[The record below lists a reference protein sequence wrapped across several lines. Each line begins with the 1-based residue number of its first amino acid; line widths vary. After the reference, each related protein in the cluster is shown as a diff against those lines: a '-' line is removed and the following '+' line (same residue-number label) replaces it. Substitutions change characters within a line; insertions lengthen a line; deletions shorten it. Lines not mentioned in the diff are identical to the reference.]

1 MSSPKLIPQ
10 RLKVHKQEIITI
22 LFMKK
27 DSEKKPGKPAFDP
40 KDLVDEPIPCVYGP
54 PEWYD
59 SHGNLDN
66 NHPSARRFKERILE
80 IEERNRQRRMQRER
94 EAQDCDARIEK
105 VYGPMPP
112 TLSVNDTRKV
122 NIEELVD
129 MPTEDLYGP
138 MPPGVDDPYML
149 MYGPM
154 PPIDEIVIPEKEG
167 KDEDKKEEKEE
178 VAEGKRGFF
187 ARLFGKKR
195 S

>member
-1 MSSPKLIPQ
+1 
-10 RLKVHKQEIITI
+10 
-22 LFMKK
+22 MKK
-27 DSEKKPGKPAFDP
+27 DSEKKAGKTSFDP
-40 KDLVDEPIPCVYGP
+40 KDLVDEPIPNVYGP
-54 PEWYD
+54 SPEKMRQ
-59 SHGNLDN
+59 
-66 NHPSARRFKERILE
+66 RRRE
-80 IEERNRQRRMQRER
+80 IEERNRQRRIQREM

-112 TLSVNDTRKV
+112 TPSVNDTRKA
-122 NIEELVD
+122 NIDELVD
-129 MPTEDLYGP
+129 MPTCDLYGP

-167 KDEDKKEEKEE
+167 KDEDKKGEEEE
-178 VAEGKRGFF
+178 VAEEKRGFF

>member
-1 MSSPKLIPQ
+1 
-10 RLKVHKQEIITI
+10 
-22 LFMKK
+22 MKK
-27 DSEKKPGKPAFDP
+27 DSEKKAGKTSFDP
-40 KDLVDEPIPCVYGP
+40 KDLVDKPIPNVYGP
-54 PEWYD
+54 SPEKMRQ
-59 SHGNLDN
+59 
-66 NHPSARRFKERILE
+66 RRGE
-80 IEERNRQRRMQRER
+80 IEELNRQRRMQRER
-94 EAQDCDARIEK
+94 EVQDCDTLIEK

-112 TLSVNDTRKV
+112 TPSVNDTRKV

-167 KDEDKKEEKEE
+167 KDEDKKGEKEE
-178 VAEGKRGFF
+178 VAEEKRGFF

>member
-1 MSSPKLIPQ
+1 
-10 RLKVHKQEIITI
+10 
-22 LFMKK
+22 
-27 DSEKKPGKPAFDP
+27 
-40 KDLVDEPIPCVYGP
+40 
-54 PEWYD
+54 
-59 SHGNLDN
+59 
-66 NHPSARRFKERILE
+66 
-80 IEERNRQRRMQRER
+80 MQRER
-94 EAQDCDARIEK
+94 EVQDCDTLIEK

-112 TLSVNDTRKV
+112 TPSVNDTRKV

-178 VAEGKRGFF
+178 DTGGIRGFF
-187 ARLFGKKR
+187 ARIFGKKH

>member
-1 MSSPKLIPQ
+1 
-10 RLKVHKQEIITI
+10 
-22 LFMKK
+22 MKK
-27 DSEKKPGKPAFDP
+27 DSERKPGKPAFDP
-40 KDLVDEPIPCVYGP
+40 KDLVDEHIPSIYGP

-66 NHPSARRFKERILE
+66 NHPSARRFKDRIRE

-94 EAQDCDARIEK
+94 EVQDCDTLIEK

-112 TLSVNDTRKV
+112 TPLVNDTRKV

-138 MPPGVDDPYML
+138 MLPGVDDLYMQMYGPMPPGVDDPYMQ

-167 KDEDKKEEKEE
+167 KDEDKKGEKEE
-178 VAEGKRGFF
+178 VAEEKRGFF

>member
-1 MSSPKLIPQ
+1 MQ
-10 RLKVHKQEIITI
+10 
-22 LFMKK
+22 K

-40 KDLVDEPIPCVYGP
+40 KDLVDKHIALVYGP

-59 SHGNLDN
+59 SRGNLDD
-66 NHPSARRFKERILE
+66 NHPSARRFKARIRE

-94 EAQDCDARIEK
+94 EAQGCDARIEK

-112 TLSVNDTRKV
+112 TPSVNDARKE

-129 MPTEDLYGP
+129 MPMEDLYGP
-138 MPPGVDDPYML
+138 MPPIG
-149 MYGPM
+149 
-154 PPIDEIVIPEKEG
+154 EIVTIP
-167 KDEDKKEEKEE
+167 KKEEKEE
-178 VAEGKRGFF
+178 DKKGEKEEVAEEKRGFF

>member
-1 MSSPKLIPQ
+1 
-10 RLKVHKQEIITI
+10 
-22 LFMKK
+22 MKK

-54 PEWYD
+54 SPEKMRQ
-59 SHGNLDN
+59 
-66 NHPSARRFKERILE
+66 RRRE
-80 IEERNRQRRMQRER
+80 IDERNRQRRIQRER
-94 EAQDCDARIEK
+94 EAQDCYARIEK

-112 TLSVNDTRKV
+112 TSSVNDTRKV
-122 NIEELVD
+122 NIDELVD
-129 MPTEDLYGP
+129 MPTCDLYGP

-178 VAEGKRGFF
+178 VAEEKRGFF
-187 ARLFGKKR
+187 ARIFGKKN

>member
-1 MSSPKLIPQ
+1 
-10 RLKVHKQEIITI
+10 
-22 LFMKK
+22 MKK
-27 DSEKKPGKPAFDP
+27 DSEKKAGKTSFDP
-40 KDLVDEPIPCVYGP
+40 KDLVDKPIPNVYGP
-54 PEWYD
+54 SPEKMRQ
-59 SHGNLDN
+59 
-66 NHPSARRFKERILE
+66 RRRE

-105 VYGPMPP
+105 VYGPMPSTP
-112 TLSVNDTRKV
+112 PENDTRKV

-138 MPPGVDDPYML
+138 MPPGVDDPYMVMYGPMPPGVDDPDML

-167 KDEDKKEEKEE
+167 KDEDKKGEKEE
-178 VAEGKRGFF
+178 VAEEKRGFF

>member
-1 MSSPKLIPQ
+1 
-10 RLKVHKQEIITI
+10 
-22 LFMKK
+22 MKK
-27 DSEKKPGKPAFDP
+27 DSEKKAGKTSFDP
-40 KDLVDEPIPCVYGP
+40 KDLVDKPIPNVYGP
-54 PEWYD
+54 SPEKMRQ
-59 SHGNLDN
+59 
-66 NHPSARRFKERILE
+66 RRRE

-112 TLSVNDTRKV
+112 TPSVSDARKQ
-122 NIEELVD
+122 NIEEFVD
-129 MPTEDLYGP
+129 MPMEDLYGP

-154 PPIDEIVIPEKEG
+154 PPSDEITVTIPKEEG
-167 KDEDKKEEKEE
+167 KDEDKKGEEEE
-178 VAEGKRGFF
+178 VAEEKRGFF

>member
-1 MSSPKLIPQ
+1 
-10 RLKVHKQEIITI
+10 
-22 LFMKK
+22 MKK
-27 DSEKKPGKPAFDP
+27 DSEKKAGKTSFDP
-40 KDLVDEPIPCVYGP
+40 KDLVDKPIPNVYGP
-54 PEWYD
+54 SPEKMRQ
-59 SHGNLDN
+59 
-66 NHPSARRFKERILE
+66 RRRE
-80 IEERNRQRRMQRER
+80 IEELNRQRRMQRER
-94 EAQDCDARIEK
+94 EVQDCDTLIEK

-112 TLSVNDTRKV
+112 TPSVNDTRKV

-167 KDEDKKEEKEE
+167 KDEDKKGEKEE
-178 VAEGKRGFF
+178 VAEEKRGFF
-187 ARLFGKKR
+187 ARIFGNKH

>member
-1 MSSPKLIPQ
+1 
-10 RLKVHKQEIITI
+10 
-22 LFMKK
+22 MKK
-27 DSEKKPGKPAFDP
+27 DSEKKPEKPDFDP
-40 KDLVDEPIPCVYGP
+40 KDLVDKPIPKVYGP
-54 PEWYD
+54 QEWYD
-59 SHGNLDN
+59 SRGNLDD
-66 NHPSARRFKERILE
+66 NHPSARRFKERIRE
-80 IEERNRQRRMQRER
+80 IEERNRQRRIQREM

-112 TLSVNDTRKV
+112 TPSVNDTRKV

-154 PPIDEIVIPEKEG
+154 PPIGEIVTIP
-167 KDEDKKEEKEE
+167 KKEEKEE
-178 VAEGKRGFF
+178 DKKGEKEEVAEEKRGFF
-187 ARLFGKKR
+187 ARFFGKKR